1 MLDSVLAYLGFAL
14 VLVGLLSLIVP
25 IRFLY
30 VQTRSVAAV
39 VATGGLL
46 VVIVTYRCQ
55 YAQNRSPF
63 PQQDL
68 MIGCQSGSS
77 TRDTS
82 SVSLPPEKV
91 FTAIRAVRANEIL
104 FFRTLIAIRRC
115 GQPGP
120 ESILNAPEEMPLLD
134 VATQTTFVVLADE
147 PPRELVV
154 GTVSYK
160 VRASGKLTPEVF
172 RRTLPRGVALATM
185 NFLVT
190 PDERGGSIVSTET
203 RVYAND
209 PSALRR
215 FAAYWRVI
223 HPGSDM
229 IRRMWLRAIKRRAE
243 GKVTASSGSE
253 ALFAKQARFSQSSL
267 ANLARHAGRAP
278 PRTTTRLPGLS
289 SSVRNVRPNCGST
302 RGTREQN

>member
-46 VVIVTYRCQ
+46 VVIVT
-55 YAQNRSPF
+55 
-63 PQQDL
+63 
-68 MIGCQSGSS
+68 SS
-77 TRDTS
+77 LPVRTKHVAIPTTRLDDWMP
-82 SVSLPPEKV
+82 VWQFNERHVIRVAAPPEKV

-120 ESILNAPEEMPLLD
+120 ESILNVSEEMPLLD
-134 VATQTTFVVLADE
+134 VATQTTFVLLADE
-147 PPRELVV
+147 LPRELVV
-154 GTVSYK
+154 GTVSSK
-160 VRASGKLTPEVF
+160 VRPSGKLTPEVF
-172 RRTLPRGVALATM
+172 RRTLPSGVALATM

-190 PDERGGSIVSTET
+190 PDKRGGSIVSTET

-209 PSALRR
+209 PSVVRW
-215 FAAYWRVI
+215 FAVYWRVI
-223 HPGSDM
+223 HPGSDI

-243 GKVTASSGSE
+243 GKVNT
-253 ALFAKQARFSQSSL
+253 
-267 ANLARHAGRAP
+267 
-278 PRTTTRLPGLS
+278 S
-289 SSVRNVRPNCGST
+289 SSAAAGVPQRIDLV
-302 RGTREQN
+302 